1 MSGVNTPSAPD
12 SGHSAGWLPAF
23 LVNAVIWGASF
34 LFIKYGVLE
43 MPAMW
48 VGAGRVVLGALT
60 LIVIMLFLRER
71 LPRDPKMW
79 AYLLVPG
86 VVGIAIPFSL
96 FPLGEERVPS
106 LVAGIWNA
114 TTALW
119 VLPFAV
125 FVFRTERFSV
135 RGAAGLGL
143 GFAGVLTVLGVW
155 HTQGSALTGQLMCGA
170 AAFCYGISIPYIKR
184 FATGR
189 GVSGISI
196 AAGQTIVA
204 AIAIVPAALISDGLP
219 PAPSALSWKAIG
231 SVLALG
237 VFGSGVAFAL
247 NMRVISRAGASTTAF
262 VTYLVPLVSTTLGIV
277 VLHESLTW
285 NQPVGALIVL
295 GGVAV
300 AQGLVRPLR
309 RARGRKP
316 SAGLLAEPAVEP
328 ALSGGSVAFAPRK

>member
-1 MSGVNTPSAPD
+1 
-12 SGHSAGWLPAF
+12 
-23 LVNAVIWGASF
+23 
-34 LFIKYGVLE
+34 
-43 MPAMW
+43 
-48 VGAGRVVLGALT
+48 
-60 LIVIMLFLRER
+60 
-71 LPRDPKMW
+71 
-79 AYLLVPG
+79 
-86 VVGIAIPFSL
+86 
-96 FPLGEERVPS
+96 
-106 LVAGIWNA
+106 
-114 TTALW
+114 
-119 VLPFAV
+119 
-125 FVFRTERFSV
+125 
-135 RGAAGLGL
+135 
-143 GFAGVLTVLGVW
+143 
-155 HTQGSALTGQLMCGA
+155 
-170 AAFCYGISIPYIKR
+170 
-184 FATGR
+184 
-189 GVSGISI
+189 VSGISI

-204 AIAIVPAALISDGLP
+204 ALAIVPAALISDGLP

-300 AQGLVRPLR
+300 AQGLLRPVR

-316 SAGLLAEPAVEP
+316 PAGLVAEPEAEP